1 MYFEIYGVDWS
12 QIIST
17 SDVIYDLR
25 TFNLLEQMIFNL
37 HLPIG
42 ETCSWWTSEINDC
55 RLVRLWLL
63 QSLRWIN
70 HSTLIVIKTDLKV
83 RNKFITFACSAYFKE
98 SVRSPKWDLN
108 FLFGSAAFKITGR
121 SNRGTWRI
129 NQALLEF
136 ILNVNGSYPQWKFTP
151 IGSNSN

>member
-1 MYFEIYGVDWS
+1 MRWKRIFEKYSWMYFEIYGVYCS

-25 TFNLLEQMIFNL
+25 TFNLLDQMIFNL
-37 HLPIG
+37 YLPIG
-42 ETCSWWTSEINDC
+42 ETCPWWTSEINDC

-98 SVRSPKWDLN
+98 SVQSPQPKWDLN
-108 FLFGSAAFKITGR
+108 FLFGSAAVKITD
-121 SNRGTWRI
+121 
-129 NQALLEF
+129 L
-136 ILNVNGSYPQWKFTP
+136 
-151 IGSNSN
+151 IGEHKESIKPY